1 MKIINLNQE
10 KKDKYMSQKEVMFGE
25 IFKKSGK
32 LTEPRANK
40 TGVLAI

>member
-10 KKDKYMSQKEVMFGE
+10 KKDKYMSQKECDVYE

-32 LTEPRANK
+32 N
-40 TGVLAI
+40 